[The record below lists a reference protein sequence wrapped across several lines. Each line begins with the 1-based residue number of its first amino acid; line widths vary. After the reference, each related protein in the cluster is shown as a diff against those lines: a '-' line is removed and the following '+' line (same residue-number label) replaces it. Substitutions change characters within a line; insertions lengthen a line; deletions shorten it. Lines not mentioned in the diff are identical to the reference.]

1 MALQPGQRR
10 GDQAGPQSPAGLVVE
25 RGNDER
31 TTASR
36 RRVEGEKEVGG
47 GPVVEQAR
55 GGSVGGD
62 LKPRRRGH
70 FRIFEQP
77 RHYLVTTPV
86 LPDIPCES
94 SQISPV
100 GICEKKLGERGFVVV
115 AKRGFEIPHPPL
127 E

>member
-10 GDQAGPQSPAGLVVE
+10 GNQPGTQSPAGFVVE

-36 RRVEGEKEVGG
+36 RRVEGKKEVGG
-47 GPVVEQAR
+47 CPVVEQAR
-55 GGSVGGD
+55 CGSVGRN
-62 LKPRRRGH
+62 LKPRRLGQL
-70 FRIFEQP
+70 RILEQP

-86 LPDIPCES
+86 LPDVPCQS